1 MSHVLPYDRPKVNIW
16 SCTFA
21 YRWEYILQ
29 ENSKKKNF
37 VHDNYGKSPT
47 LAGIMEPGC

>member
-1 MSHVLPYDRPKVNIW
+1 MFYHMIDQKLIFDHVPSLIDENI
-16 SCTFA
+16 F
-21 YRWEYILQ
+21 YKKNQ
-29 ENSKKKNF
+29 KKKNF